1 MRHDLLADT
10 LSMITNAIKVGKK
23 KCVVK
28 PNSKFIVKVIDLFKK
43 EGFIDNYVF
52 TENIRGGELLI
63 MLNDKLNK
71 CLAIKP
77 RFASKTD
84 ELEKFEKRYLPS
96 KDFGFLVISTPKG
109 LMTHIEAK
117 EKKYGGKL
125 IAYIY

>member
-28 PNSKFIVKVIDLFKK
+28 PTSKFIVKVIDLFKK

-84 ELEKFEKRYLPS
+84 ELEKFEKRFLPS